1 MMHGRKNI
9 EILAYICTGSIF
21 PVCFDTFCCQS

>member
-9 EILAYICTGSIF
+9 ELNYYVS
-21 PVCFDTFCCQS
+21 DTLDVSFH